1 MTGHGARHLRAL
13 PLAGLA
19 VMLVA
24 GVVAG
29 PYTPSWFDGAE
40 ACTRTPCPVDVD
52 PQLALRVLSWATW
65 GGLLLVV
72 AGAGLAA
79 ALLAHRDEGP
89 TGPATASSFRGRRA
103 LLHSGTA
110 AVVTAV
116 VVTVGA
122 SASLMAGLAASSQ
135 LALAAA
141 VGAWLGLGRLLELVH
156 RRLGRA
162 RGAATAY
169 LLSLAVAALSGLA
182 MATVLVAREADAWWA
197 GVGTAGLV
205 AAGVTAL
212 ADRVAWDRW
221 PAVRALGGVVATAAA
236 VTALVGSLSPLGL
249 LGPMDRPTGR
259 ADLTDM
265 TPPQS
270 PPRPTGPPAT
280 APGTTPSPTTDPG
293 VRTGLRCR
301 AADLRLALTGFD
313 AAMGARVATLEATNL
328 SGRAC
333 YVDGFATV
341 ALSQGGGALDVRS
354 GTTSTSQPGMEGRAT
369 RVGLSPHETARAV
382 LYWRGFG
389 AAADTTT
396 PQTLTVTLHPGTR
409 GQPVT
414 VEPYAFDLADGGEL
428 RVGNWVLAG

>member
-19 VMLVA
+19 VMVLA

-29 PYTPSWFDGAE
+29 PYTPSWFDGTE
-40 ACTRTPCPVDVD
+40 ACTRAPCPVDVD

-79 ALLAHRDEGP
+79 ALLARREEGP
-89 TGPATASSFRGRRA
+89 TGPATAGSFRGRRA

-110 AVVTAV
+110 GVVTAV

-156 RRLGRA
+156 RGLGRA

-169 LLSLAVAALSGLA
+169 LLSLVVAGLSGLA
-182 MATVLVAREADAWWA
+182 MATVLVAREAWWA

-205 AAGVTAL
+205 ASVVTGL
-212 ADRVAWDRW
+212 SGTVAWDRW
-221 PAVRALGGVVATAAA
+221 PAVRALGGVVTTAAA
-236 VTALVGSLSPLGL
+236 VTALVGSLSL
-249 LGPMDRPTGR
+249 LDLLRPMERPTAG
-259 ADLTDM
+259 ADLTD
-265 TPPQS
+265 TTSPQAS
-270 PPRPTGPPAT
+270 PRPTGPPAT
-280 APGTTPSPTTDPG
+280 TPGSTPSPTTTDRG
-293 VRTGLRCR
+293 VRTGLRCS
-301 AADLRLALTGFD
+301 AADLRLGLTGFD
-313 AAMGARVATLEATNL
+313 AAMGARVATLEATNV
-328 SGRAC
+328 SGHPC
-333 YVDGFATV
+333 YMDGFATV
-341 ALSQGGGALDVRS
+341 ALSQGRSALDLRS
-354 GTTSTSQPGMEGRAT
+354 GTTSTSQPGMEGRAS
-369 RVGLSPHETARAV
+369 RVGLAPRDTARAV

-396 PQTLTVTLHPGTR
+396 PQTLTVTLHPGSR

>member
-19 VMLVA
+19 VMVLA

-29 PYTPSWFDGAE
+29 PYTPSWFDGTE
-40 ACTRTPCPVDVD
+40 ACSRTPCPVDVD

-79 ALLAHRDEGP
+79 ALLARREEGP
-89 TGPATASSFRGRRA
+89 TGPATAGSFRGRRA

-110 AVVTAV
+110 GVVTAV

-156 RRLGRA
+156 RGLGRA

-169 LLSLAVAALSGLA
+169 LLSLVVAGLSGLA
-182 MATVLVAREADAWWA
+182 MATVLVAREAWWA

-205 AAGVTAL
+205 ASVVTGL
-212 ADRVAWDRW
+212 SGTVAWDRW
-221 PAVRALGGVVATAAA
+221 PAVRALGGVVTTAAA
-236 VTALVGSLSPLGL
+236 VTALVGSLSL
-249 LGPMDRPTGR
+249 LDLLRPMDRPTAG
-259 ADLTDM
+259 ADLTDT
-265 TPPQS
+265 TPPQAS
-270 PPRPTGPPAT
+270 PRPTGPPAT
-280 APGTTPSPTTDPG
+280 TPGSTPSPTTTDRG
-293 VRTGLRCR
+293 VRTGLRCS
-301 AADLRLALTGFD
+301 AADLRLGLTGFD
-313 AAMGARVATLEATNL
+313 AAMGARVATLEATNV
-328 SGRAC
+328 SGHPC
-333 YVDGFATV
+333 YMDGFATV
-341 ALSQGGGALDVRS
+341 ALSQGRSALDLRS
-354 GTTSTSQPGMEGRAT
+354 GTTSTSQPGMEGRAS
-369 RVGLSPHETARAV
+369 RVGLAPRDTARAV

-396 PQTLTVTLHPGTR
+396 PQTLTVTLHPGSR